1 MDRPLSRK
9 HAKAPER
16 GGWHH
21 PSLSDYFCGLHGLA
35 DDAADGVGGG
45 TLHSF
50 RGMGVGAEGKARVVV
65 AQRTGQRLDVHAV
78 LEGQR
83 GEGVSEVVKPDV
95 LRADGLQDLLMG
107 VPKGIRVE
115 HGAGLGRH
123 KQART
128 VWVLCVLLCQ
138 QLHRPLRNGQLADG
152 IGRLGLAD
160 HQFTVD
166 TVALLSQETNPLTV
180 EVRMEVE
187 TGEVKEH
194 PTYKRI
200 QEYVQEKYG
209 LKVHTAYIAEAKR
222 MVGLDMRKAP
232 NTVEQRNLLLGH
244 NSPEI
249 WEQIYIFSI
258 GQTIVQTWSIVMS
271 FCTTRFHLSTE
282 ICNIRL
288 PHPIFSGLNM
298 DAEESKGQIPIRHK
312 RRVKSYLKFT
322 FFAARYNQTKT
333 AISVSSSSLRWRIF
347 IRGYV
352 LHLRCFGS

>member
-1 MDRPLSRK
+1 MSSNSDAAFWRFSHDPNRDPKAERSGKHRRGADGIIRPSP
-9 HAKAPER
+9 AV
-16 GGWHH
+16 
-21 PSLSDYFCGLHGLA
+21 FCGLHGLA

-45 TLHSF
+45 ALHSL
-50 RGMGVGAEGKARVVV
+50 RGVGVGAEGKARVIVS
-65 AQRTGQRLDVHAV
+65 QRAGQRLDVHAV

-83 GEGVSEVVKPDV
+83 GEGVSEVVEAYV
-95 LRADGLQDLLMG
+95 FRTDGLQDLLMG
-107 VPKGIRVE
+107 VAEGVRVE
-115 HGAGLGRH
+115 HGAGLGRYE
-123 KQART
+123 QVGT
-128 VWVLCVLLCQ
+128 VWMLCVFLYQ
-138 QLHRPLRNGQLADG
+138 QLHRPLRDGQLADG
-152 IGRLGLAD
+152 VRRFGLAD
-160 HQFTVD
+160 QQLAVETV
-166 TVALLSQETNPLTV
+166 VLLSQETNPLTV

-258 GQTIVQTWSIVMS
+258 GQNIVQTWSIVMS
-271 FCTTRFHLSTE
+271 FCTTKFHLSTE

-333 AISVSSSSLRWRIF
+333 AISVSSSSLR
-347 IRGYV
+347 
-352 LHLRCFGS
+352 